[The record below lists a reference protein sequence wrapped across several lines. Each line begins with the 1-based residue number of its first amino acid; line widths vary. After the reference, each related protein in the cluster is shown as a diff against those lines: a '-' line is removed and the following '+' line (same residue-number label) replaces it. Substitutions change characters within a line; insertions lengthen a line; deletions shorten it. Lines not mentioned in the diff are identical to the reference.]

1 MLFAVI
7 GRSCPGRAKVCRR
20 SVSAVRWRR
29 QVLLPRGCHDAAEFG
44 CPPRNAAG
52 SRGTTRQVRT
62 SRNASTI
69 DASPRRA
76 TVVVEAPR
84 KGSNPAGVADSE

>member
-7 GRSCPGRAKVCRR
+7 GRS
-20 SVSAVRWRR
+20 
-29 QVLLPRGCHDAAEFG
+29 CHDAAEFG

-52 SRGTTRQVRT
+52 SHGTTRQIQT

-84 KGSNPAGVADSE
+84 KGSNPAGVAESSMMLPTRP